1 MPKVMVMGK
10 HAAILPFKA
19 VGVDIVDVETIEDA
33 RVQLKKLAESEEETL
48 VLVPEDIAVECQ
60 EEISAIRQGVSVVV
74 MTLPASS
81 GDIGTQREHVRQ
93 LVARSIGV
101 DLMGKNK

>member
-1 MPKVMVMGK
+1 MPRVMVMGK

-19 VGVDIVDVETIEDA
+19 VGVEIVDIDGVEDA
-33 RVQLKKLAESEEETL
+33 QEKLCALAGAEEETL
-48 VLVPEDIAVECQ
+48 VLIPEDIAVECQ
-60 EEISAIRQGVSVVV
+60 AEIASIRKGSSVVV

-81 GDIGTQREHVRQ
+81 GDAGLQREQVRQ

-101 DLMGKNK
+101 DLMGKK

>member
-1 MPKVMVMGK
+1 MGK

-19 VGVDIVDVETIEDA
+19 VGVEIVDVKGVEEA
-33 RVQLKKLAESEEETL
+33 QEKLCDLAGTEEETL
-48 VLVPEDIAVECQ
+48 VLIPEDIAVGCTA
-60 EEISAIRQGVSVVV
+60 EIASIRKGSSIVV

-81 GDIGTQREHVRQ
+81 GNIGLQREQVRQ

-101 DLMGKNK
+101 DLMGKK

>member
-19 VGVDIVDVETIEDA
+19 VGVEIFDVEDPGTA
-33 RVQLKKLAESEEETL
+33 REELARLAGTEEETL
-48 VLVPEDIAVECQ
+48 VLVPEDLAAQCEA
-60 EEISAIRQGVSVVV
+60 EIDAIRKGVAVVV
-74 MTLPASS
+74 MTLPAST
-81 GDIGTQREHVRQ
+81 GQAGAQREHVRQ

-101 DLMGKNK
+101 DLMGKK